1 MNDRTLAPLLHVN
14 IAAVERDTRIG
25 KDTLRVWERRYGF
38 PQPVRDSHGERL
50 YPADQVEKLRI
61 IKRLLDTGFR
71 PGQVVALDVTELQ
84 QMGSGEP
91 DTAGLPDVG
100 RGESADT
107 EIARLMDIVR
117 RHDPAQLRRVL
128 SQALLRHGLG
138 HFVTQV
144 AVPLN
149 REIGQSWAQGELQ
162 IFEEHFCSEVLET
175 TLRAALAGTPYPAS
189 APASHPRVVL
199 STLSGEPHS
208 LGLLMAEALFSV
220 DGCACMNLGRQTPLQ
235 DVYAAALAYRAHIV
249 AISFSAAGHAH
260 HAAEALGE
268 LRALLPESVEIWA
281 GSPHATL
288 HRRGVPGVLLLSS
301 LDQIGPEVQRW
312 RDTPR

>member
-1 MNDRTLAPLLHVN
+1 MNDRTLASHLHVN

-71 PGQVVALDVTELQ
+71 PGQVVALDVTVLQ
-84 QMGSGEP
+84 QMGNGESDVASTP
-91 DTAGLPDVG
+91 DLG
-100 RGESADT
+100 RGESGDV
-107 EIARLMDIVR
+107 EVARLMALVR
-117 RHDPAQLRRVL
+117 QHDPAPLRRAL
-128 SQALLRHGLG
+128 SQTLLRHGLG
-138 HFVTQV
+138 HFVAQV
-144 AVPLN
+144 AVPLS
-149 REIGQSWAQGELQ
+149 REIGQAWAQGELQ

-175 TLRAALAGTPYPAS
+175 TLRSALATAPDPAV

-199 STLSGEPHS
+199 ATLSGEPHS
-208 LGLLMAEALFSV
+208 LGLLMAEALFTV

-235 DVYAAALAYRAHIV
+235 DVYAAALAFRADVV

-260 HAAEALGE
+260 HAAEALAE
-268 LRALLPESVEIWA
+268 LRALLPASIDLWA

-288 HRRGVPGVLLLSS
+288 HRRGVPGVLLLNS
-301 LDQIGPEVQRW
+301 LDQIGPELQRW
-312 RDTPR
+312 RDAPR